1 MENNTSLNFRLLSF
15 RPVFEGE
22 PKKGCELYL
31 HSIFSVATKITI
43 LSRKVDLETLAAVTC
58 GMQTYIGRKL
68 PITVILFG
76 ADEMLL
82 HKKITNAVARRL
94 GVYAF
99 AKENNPFEI
108 IVDPNFEAASE
119 LFADTSCDTFLLLED
134 QNKNNIIIE
143 WIKPL
148 FSNLEPIIGFKIKW
162 SYGDPLYQVTKTK
175 EIIAAF
181 LRQYSKKDEAKWLK
195 EFDILLRSI
204 TPISIPFQE
213 EFSPLES
220 TRSCIK
226 LYSHQE
232 EAIRAWINNGRKGIL
247 KMCTGSGKTI
257 TSLSSIKES
266 DPSCGPILIT
276 VPTRVLADQW
286 VEQVKTFGFPHVLRA
301 YDGAPN
307 WLMTLYPWL
316 FGSNERDI
324 RIVITTYKTLADGR
338 FISKILKL
346 AEKTSSAMWIAD
358 EMHNLASQ
366 RLMKVSQ
373 QIGQAFSQRMGL
385 SATPEIEGDE
395 STSIKLN
402 NFFGGIVSTYDLEQ
416 GIKDGVL
423 CNYRYYPLP
432 AYLDPAR
439 GLEYIQTLKNIE
451 CQGSS
456 AFRQIELYR
465 QSRELIRKSNVQL
478 PALASILDL
487 LIAKKEDLKN
497 TLVYCPPG
505 SSGKSADETDETDE
519 IESDGSE
526 SRLLD
531 DVVSMLRERGLSV
544 SSIIGQT
551 PKAQR
556 SEILERF
563 SKGILDVLCAIGCL
577 DEGID
582 IPSIKRAIVLYSI
595 DREKQFVQ
603 RRGRI
608 LRTIRGTSKTADIY
622 DVVILPHGTNMNPAE
637 TERLLKKE
645 LRRYQAFA
653 KLALNAEEATQT
665 IQQALAAAT
674 HPNI

>member
-1 MENNTSLNFRLLSF
+1 MEKDTSLNFRLLSF

-58 GMQTYIGRKL
+58 GMQTFIGRKL

-82 HKKITNAVARRL
+82 HKKITHDVARRL

-108 IVDPNFEAASE
+108 IVDPNSEAASK
-119 LFADTSCDTFLLLED
+119 LFADMSCDTFLLLED

-148 FSNLEPIIGFKIKW
+148 FSNLEPNIGFKIKW
-162 SYGDPLYQVTKTK
+162 SYGDPLFQVTKTK
-175 EIIAAF
+175 ENIATF
-181 LRQYSKKDEAKWLK
+181 LRQIPKKDESKWIK
-195 EFDILLRSI
+195 EFNTLLRSI
-204 TPISIPFQE
+204 TLITIPFEE
-213 EFSPLES
+213 EFPSFES
-220 TRSCIK
+220 TRPCIK
-226 LYSHQE
+226 LYTHQE
-232 EAIRAWINNGRKGIL
+232 EAIRAWIKNGRKGIL
-247 KMCTGSGKTI
+247 KMCTGAGKTI
-257 TSLSSIKES
+257 TALSSIKES
-266 DPSCGPILIT
+266 DPNFGPILIT

-286 VEQVKTFGFPHVLRA
+286 VEQVKAIGFPHVLRA

-307 WLMTLYPWL
+307 WLRTLYPCL
-316 FGSNERDI
+316 FGSNQKDI
-324 RIVITTYKTLADGR
+324 RIVITTYKTLADDR
-338 FISKILKL
+338 FISQILRL
-346 AEKTSSAMWIAD
+346 AKKTSSGMWIAD

-366 RLMKVSQ
+366 KLMKVSQ

-395 STSIKLN
+395 STSINLN

-432 AYLDPAR
+432 AYLDPVR
-439 GLEYIQTLKNIE
+439 GLEYIQTLKDIE

-478 PALASILDL
+478 PALDSILDL

-505 SSGKSADETDETDE
+505 SSGKSADETDET
-519 IESDGSE
+519 ESDGSE
-526 SRLLD
+526 SRLLN
-531 DVVSMLRERGLSV
+531 DVISMLRKRNLSV

-563 SKGILDVLCAIGCL
+563 SKGTLDVLCAIGCL

-637 TERLLKKE
+637 TERLLQKE

-665 IQQALAAAT
+665 IQKALEAAT

>member
-1 MENNTSLNFRLLSF
+1 MENDTSLDFRLLSL

-22 PKKGCELYL
+22 AKKGCELYL
-31 HSIFSVATKITI
+31 HPIFSVATKITI
-43 LSRKVDLETLAAVTC
+43 LSRKVDLETLAAITC
-58 GMQTYIGRKL
+58 GMQTLISRKL
-68 PITVILFG
+68 SITLILFG
-76 ADEMLL
+76 ADEKLL
-82 HKKITNAVARRL
+82 NKKTTHAISRRL

-99 AKENNPFEI
+99 AKENTPFEF
-108 IVDPNFEAASE
+108 IVDPNPEAASE
-119 LFADTSCDTFLLLED
+119 LFAGTSCDTFLLLED
-134 QNKNNIIIE
+134 HNKNAIIID

-148 FSNLEPIIGFKIKW
+148 FSDLEPIIGFKIKW
-162 SYGDPLYQVTKTK
+162 SYGDPLYQVSKTN
-175 EIIAAF
+175 EIIATF
-181 LRQYSKKDEAKWLK
+181 LRQIPKKDGAKWIK
-195 EFDILLRSI
+195 EFNTLLCSI
-204 TPISIPFQE
+204 TPITVPFEE
-213 EFSPLES
+213 EFPSLES
-220 TRSCIK
+220 TRPSIK
-226 LYSHQE
+226 LYTHQE

-257 TSLSSIKES
+257 TALSSIKES
-266 DPSCGPILIT
+266 DPNCGPILIT

-286 VEQVKTFGFPHVLRA
+286 VEQVKAIGFPHVLRA

-307 WLMTLYPWL
+307 WLRTLYPWL
-316 FGSNERDI
+316 FGSNEKDI
-324 RIVITTYKTLADGR
+324 RIVITTYKTLADER
-338 FISKILKL
+338 FISQILRL
-346 AEKTSSAMWIAD
+346 AKKTSSAMWIAD

-366 RLMKVSQ
+366 KLMKVSQ

-451 CQGSS
+451 CQESS

-478 PALASILDL
+478 PALDSILDL
-487 LIAKKEDLKN
+487 LIAKNEDLKN

-526 SRLLD
+526 SRLLN
-531 DVVSMLRERGLSV
+531 DVISMLRKRGLSV

-551 PKAQR
+551 AKAQR
-556 SEILERF
+556 SAILERF

-582 IPSIKRAIVLYSI
+582 IPSIRRAIVLYSI

-653 KLALNAEEATQT
+653 KLALNAKEATQT

>member
-22 PKKGCELYL
+22 PMKGCELYL

-82 HKKITNAVARRL
+82 HKKITHAVARRL

-99 AKENNPFEI
+99 AKENNPFKI

-195 EFDILLRSI
+195 EFDILLRKI

-266 DPSCGPILIT
+266 DPNCGPILIT

-395 STSIKLN
+395 SASIKLN

-423 CNYRYYPLP
+423 CSYSYYPLP

-451 CQGSS
+451 SQGGS
-456 AFRQIELYR
+456 ASRQIELYR

-505 SSGKSADETDETDE
+505 SSGKSADETDE

-526 SRLLD
+526 SRLLN
-531 DVVSMLRERGLSV
+531 DVVSMLRDRGLSV
-544 SSIIGQT
+544 SSIIGET
-551 PKAQR
+551 AKAQR

-563 SKGILDVLCAIGCL
+563 SKGTLDVLCAIGCL

-622 DVVILPHGTNMNPAE
+622 DVVILPHGTNMQPAE

-653 KLALNAEEATQT
+653 TLALNAKEATQT
-665 IQQALAAAT
+665 IKEALAAAT
-674 HPNI
+674 HSNI

>member
-22 PKKGCELYL
+22 PMKGCELYL

-82 HKKITNAVARRL
+82 HKKITHAVARRL

-266 DPSCGPILIT
+266 DPNCGPILIT

-423 CNYRYYPLP
+423 CSYSYYPLP

-451 CQGSS
+451 SQGGS
-456 AFRQIELYR
+456 ASRQIELYR

-505 SSGKSADETDETDE
+505 SSGKSADETDE

-526 SRLLD
+526 SRLLN
-531 DVVSMLRERGLSV
+531 DVVSMLRDRGLSV
-544 SSIIGQT
+544 SSIIGET
-551 PKAQR
+551 AKAQR

-563 SKGILDVLCAIGCL
+563 SEGTLDVLCAIGCL

-622 DVVILPHGTNMNPAE
+622 DVVILPHGTNMHPAE

-653 KLALNAEEATQT
+653 TLALNAKEATQT
-665 IQQALAAAT
+665 IKEALAAAT
-674 HPNI
+674 HSNI